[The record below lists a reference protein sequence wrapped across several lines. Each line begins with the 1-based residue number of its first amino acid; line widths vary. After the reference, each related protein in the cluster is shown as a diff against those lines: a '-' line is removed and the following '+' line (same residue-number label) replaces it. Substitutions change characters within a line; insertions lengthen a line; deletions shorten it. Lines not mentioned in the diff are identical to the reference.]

1 MKFKG
6 LSERLK
12 KAYELAL
19 PNEEFWDIGCD
30 HGLLGFY
37 AYKTNQFQKIHF
49 VDPAEHMILKLKD
62 KLQDGKNVFFWS
74 CKVEDIEC
82 EIHGNFIFLGVG
94 ASTIQKSL
102 SQLPE
107 LKARRL
113 ILGPHKDSLEIR
125 DMKLVHY
132 HLVGEFLVEERGRT
146 RPLYVYDRITSTVV

>member
-12 KAYELAL
+12 RAFDLAL
-19 PNEEFWDIGCD
+19 TNEEFWDVGCD
-30 HGLLGFY
+30 HGQLGFY
-37 AYKTNQFQKIHF
+37 AYKTKQFKKVHF
-49 VDPAEHMILKLKD
+49 VDPSEHMIQQLRSKIPNEE
-62 KLQDGKNVFFWS
+62 NVFFWPS
-74 CKVEDIEC
+74 KVEDIDC

-102 SQLPE
+102 SQLPA

-113 ILGPHKDSLEIR
+113 ILGPHKDSTEIR
-125 DMKLVHY
+125 DLKLAHY